1 MSWQDILKQGQLID
15 RGGEKWPPELI
26 GFYRPEQQTQQ
37 KRNIAI
43 PTKDRIS
50 YYQNNED
57 YQEIKLTFVSIGQ
70 REDTADYSYGEN
82 MKVPSS
88 STNYIDIGGQIIV
101 HKIKAMHNYL
111 GEDYDWRT
119 GEKRGW

>member
-15 RGGEKWPPELI
+15 HGGEKWPPELI

-37 KRNIAI
+37 RRTIAI

-50 YYQNNED
+50 YYQSNED

-82 MKVPSS
+82 M
-88 STNYIDIGGQIIV
+88 GQIIV
-101 HKIKAMHNYL
+101 HKLKAMHNYL